1 MNALV
6 RGGWA
11 GTWCGAWRHQQPD
24 LPGLGGRL
32 AEVTAT
38 PRKYGFHATLKPPFR
53 LAEGM
58 TVEALDDALQAFAA
72 SQAVVTVDRLAVSR
86 IGHFLALTP
95 QGDTG
100 GLQGMAARCVTEF
113 DRFRAPLT
121 PADMERRRAA
131 GLSPRQEVLLAEWGY
146 PYVLDEFRFHMTLS
160 GRLSDEDLA
169 LVQSVAESAVPSLPE
184 PYAFEGVALVG
195 ERPDG
200 MFQLVHRYTFTG

>member
-1 MNALV
+1 MAGLG
-6 RGGWA
+6 RGA
-11 GTWCGAWRHQQPD
+11 GHGGTTAD

-169 LVQSVAESAVPSLPE
+169 LVQSVAESAVPALPE